1 MRSDYNPKANIFKIQ
16 RYCITDGPGIRTTIF
31 FKGCP
36 LSCEWCHNPE
46 SRTNKQELMF
56 DERLCAHCGRC
67 GAVCK
72 NEVHSFKDDK
82 HHIDFQKCLKCGGCI
97 DACLNEALSIIGYE
111 ASVYEIMAVILKD
124 EDYYKE
130 SNGGVTI
137 SGGEA
142 LLQPD
147 IVISLANACRERNI
161 STYLDTSGMIK
172 TDTFLRVAENV
183 DGILYDLKIIDSEKH
198 KKWIGS
204 NNDLILENF
213 KQGCKLGKDLIVRN
227 ILIPGISD
235 EEEDIQAMIKFL
247 KQNNFSGEVHL
258 LPYHRY
264 GTGKY
269 HQLGMTYELNGLEPA
284 DPERVAAVREMYQ
297 QHQFEVTVQ

>member
-1 MRSDYNPKANIFKIQ
+1 MSVNNTKANIFKIQ
-16 RYCITDGPGIRTTIF
+16 RYCITDGPGIRTTVF

-36 LSCEWCHNPE
+36 LSCQWCHNPE
-46 SRTNKQELMF
+46 SRSHNQELMF
-56 DERLCAHCGRC
+56 DNRLCVLCGRC
-67 GAVCK
+67 EVVCP
-72 NEVHSFKDDK
+72 NDVHSFENDK
-82 HHIDFQKCLKCGGCI
+82 HHIDYQKCLKCGACV
-97 DACLNEALSIIGYE
+97 DACLNEALSIVGYE
-111 ASVYEIMAVILKD
+111 ASVDEIMSVILKD
-124 EDYYKE
+124 EEYYKE

-147 IVISLANACRERNI
+147 IVISLANACKEHHI
-161 STYLDTSGMIK
+161 STYLDTSGMVK
-172 TDTFLRVAENV
+172 TDKFLRVAENV

-204 NNDLILENF
+204 NNELILENF
-213 KQGCKLGKDLIVRN
+213 KQGCKLGKNLIVRN
-227 ILIPGISD
+227 ILMPGIND
-235 EEEDIQAMIKFL
+235 EEEDIQTMIEFL

-269 HQLGMTYELNGLEPA
+269 HQLGMIYELNGLEPP
-284 DPERVAAVREMYQ
+284 DPERVITVQKMYQ
-297 QHQFEVTVQ
+297 QHQFKVAVQ